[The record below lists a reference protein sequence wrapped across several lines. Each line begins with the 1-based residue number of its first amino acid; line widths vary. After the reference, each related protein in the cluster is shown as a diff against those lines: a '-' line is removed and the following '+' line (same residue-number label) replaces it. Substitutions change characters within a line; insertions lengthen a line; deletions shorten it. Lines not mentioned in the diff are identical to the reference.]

1 MHVFFAAALSFAYAL
16 AALFSGVAFASDDA
30 VRNSLARKD
39 CIRGTFKDYYLQGQ
53 GGDPAADYK
62 GKVFKLSQDY
72 PAQLP
77 PAEDYPWL
85 KIPFKNAGPADPQA
99 YLQALLDYGLR
110 GNIESISTSRTT
122 RPANGTGC
130 PGWTGTPR
138 LPRTGRAPTVANSCT
153 A

>member
-1 MHVFFAAALSFAYAL
+1 
-16 AALFSGVAFASDDA
+16 

-39 CIRGTFKDYYLQGQ
+39 CIRGKFKDYYLQGQ

-85 KIPFKNAGPADPQA
+85 KIPFKNGGPADPQA
-99 YLQALLDYGLR
+99 YLQALLDYGLAGQYR
-110 GNIESISTSRTT
+110 GRFLRPGQQNPQMVRDAMDGLEHRGCLGLAGHRRSRI
-122 RPANGTGC
+122 
-130 PGWTGTPR
+130 
-138 LPRTGRAPTVANSCT
+138 RARSDARI
-153 A
+153 